1 MRKNK
6 WLVLLGSVLIFCGL
20 GLMLFSQIRT
30 CIAKD
35 STAELLIRLEEI
47 LPSKTV
53 GVIDSYSSMEMP
65 TLEFEGKN
73 IVAVLNFP
81 ELGRSLPIE
90 STWNKN
96 RLTSLPQRFSG
107 SVYDSSLI
115 IGGSDQQGQFDC
127 LKKLDIG
134 YTVTVTDM
142 TGAEYTYTVIRIE
155 RKKSAD
161 AEILTDEASDL
172 TLFVREAYSTEY
184 ITVRCANKV

>member
-20 GLMLFSQIRT
+20 GLMLFSQIRAG
-30 CIAKD
+30 IAKD

-65 TLEFEGKN
+65 TLELEGKN

-81 ELGRSLPIE
+81 ELGRSLPLE

-115 IGGSDQQGQFDC
+115 VGGSDQKGQFDC

-142 TGAEYTYTVIRIE
+142 TGAEYSYTVSRIE

-161 AEILTDEASDL
+161 SKVLANKESSL
-172 TLFVREAYSTEY
+172 TLFAREAYSTEY
-184 ITVRCANKV
+184 VIVRCTPKI